1 MKERIRTWLWR
12 AGAPVRLGELIVI
25 RLYRLTLSAVFGGRC
40 RFHPTCSEYAE
51 QAVRELGAIR
61 GSVLAM
67 WRILRCSPLSAGG
80 VDYPPARPGA
90 YEALIHRRGTG
101 PRGMRPAG
109 GAGA

>member
-1 MKERIRTWLWR
+1 VKERIRTWLWT
-12 AGAPVRLGELIVI
+12 AGSPVRLAELIVI
-25 RLYRLTLSAVFGGRC
+25 RLYRLTLSPVLGGRC

-51 QAVRELGAIR
+51 EAVREFGALR

-80 VDYPPARPGA
+80 VDYPPARPRV
-90 YEALIHRRGTG
+90 YEGIIRG
-101 PRGMRPAG
+101 RPSSAPTAR

>member
-1 MKERIRTWLWR
+1 VKERIRTWLWM
-12 AGAPVRLGELIVI
+12 AGAPVRLAELIVI
-25 RLYRLTLSAVFGGRC
+25 RLYRLTLSAVFGGHC

-80 VDYPPARPGA
+80 VDYPPPRARM
-90 YEALIHRRGTG
+90 YDVLIRRTGTG
-101 PRGMRPAG
+101 PPRVGPAG
-109 GAGA
+109 RAGA

>member
-1 MKERIRTWLWR
+1 VKERIRTWLWT
-12 AGAPVRLGELIVI
+12 AGAPVRLAELIVI

-61 GSVLAM
+61 GSGLAV

-80 VDYPPARPGA
+80 VDYPPARSRVYDG
-90 YEALIHRRGTG
+90 LIRRRGTG
-101 PRGMRPAG
+101 PRRVRPAG
-109 GAGA
+109 GAGP